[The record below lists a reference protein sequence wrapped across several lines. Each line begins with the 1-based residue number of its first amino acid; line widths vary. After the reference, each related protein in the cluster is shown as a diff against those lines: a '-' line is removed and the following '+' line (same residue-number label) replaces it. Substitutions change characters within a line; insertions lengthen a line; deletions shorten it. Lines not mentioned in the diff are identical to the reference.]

1 MRRVRTLAVTL
12 LVTALATLAVAAC
25 GSSSSSTSSAGSASS
40 ASSATSATSSTS
52 SSAAASS
59 KSPIVIGA
67 AIDLSNTMKFF
78 DGPAEAAAQLEV
90 KKINAAGGV
99 DGHPLQFLVENDQL
113 NPARTR
119 AVALDLTANK
129 KANVLWVTCD
139 VDWATPSTE
148 VGISK
153 GLLTVAPCIG
163 TDQMGPKRFGSQG
176 KLAFSYGNVA
186 QDEGA
191 ALAQLAIKNGVKT
204 ADVVTDKSIVYE
216 VNDCLAFTKRFTELG
231 GEVVAQDTFAQ
242 GDHTVGSVAS
252 KVNGQKA
259 DAVALCTYS
268 SPAGDLAAF
277 VSDLR
282 SLGNQ
287 MAIYGPWSI
296 DGSFWLP
303 KGAKISNNIWY
314 VTYAS
319 VYGDDPSSAVR
330 SLESQLNASGNPPA
344 TGGFVTGAAAIDGIV
359 AAIKQAGGSTD
370 GAKLASIMEHFQNL
384 PTISG
389 DVSFSPSL
397 HSVFGRSYRIIHV
410 VDGKPKYV
418 GSIKA
423 TSPANIG
430 G

>member
-1 MRRVRTLAVTL
+1 MSRMRTWAVCVCAAIVLAVVL
-12 LVTALATLAVAAC
+12 AAC
-25 GSSSSSTSSAGSASS
+25 GSSSSSSKPSGG
-40 ASSATSATSSTS
+40 SST
-52 SSAAASS
+52 ASS
-59 KSPIVIGA
+59 KGPIVIGA

-78 DGPAEAAAQLEV
+78 DGPAEAAAKLEV
-90 KKINAAGGV
+90 AKINAAGGV
-99 DGHPLQFLVENDQL
+99 DGRKLEFVVENDQL

-119 AVALDLTANK
+119 ADALDLTANK
-129 KANVLWVTCD
+129 KANILWVTCD

-163 TDQMGPKRFGSQG
+163 TDQMGPKRFGSLG
-176 KLAFSYGNVA
+176 RLAFSFGNVA

-191 ALAQLAIKNGVKT
+191 AMAELAIKHGVKS
-204 ADVVTDKSIVYE
+204 ADVVTDKSIVYD
-216 VNDCLAFTKRFTELG
+216 VNDCQAFTQRFTQLG
-231 GEVVAQDTFAQ
+231 GKVTAQDSFTQ

-259 DAVALCTYS
+259 EAVALCTYS
-268 SPAGDLAAF
+268 APTGDLASF

-303 KGAKISNNIWY
+303 KGANVSTNIWY

-319 VYGDDPSSAVR
+319 IYGDDPSASIRA
-330 SLESQLNASGNPPA
+330 LEQQLTASGNPPA
-344 TGGFVTGAAAIDGIV
+344 TGGFVTGAAAIDGIA

-370 GAKLASIMEHFQNL
+370 GAKLASIMQGFHDL

-389 DVSFSPSL
+389 NVSFSPSL
-397 HSVFGRSYRIIHV
+397 HSVYGRDYRIIHV
-410 VDGKPKYV
+410 VNGKPKFA
-418 GSIKA
+418 GLIKA
-423 TSPANIG
+423 SSPANIG
-430 G
+430 